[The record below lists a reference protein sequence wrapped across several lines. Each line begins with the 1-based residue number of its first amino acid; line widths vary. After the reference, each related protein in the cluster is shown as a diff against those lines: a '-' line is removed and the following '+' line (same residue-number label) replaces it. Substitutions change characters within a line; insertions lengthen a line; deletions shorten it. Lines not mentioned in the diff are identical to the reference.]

1 MLKLVPSLVR
11 KMFVPCLLKNIP
23 KYYCAE
29 YTIDPYVE
37 HYGELTMR
45 QHRRLH
51 LNRSVLNQN
60 KDVVYA

>member
-1 MLKLVPSLVR
+1 MIKMVPN
-11 KMFVPCLLKNIP
+11 LLKRMFTPMLIKSIP
-23 KYYCAE
+23 KYFCAQF
-29 YTIDPYVE
+29 TIDPYVE
-37 HYGELTMR
+37 HYAELTMR